1 MGSVIFNLKKGLI
14 MERIKRSW
22 TLVEASL
29 EVLKLDKELLIFP
42 IISSI
47 VMIFVTLT
55 FLIPTLVGNL
65 LDTVLSTGMPVFGYV
80 VLFLFYLVQYTVV
93 YFNSTALVGAAMIR
107 LRGGDP
113 TVKDG
118 YKIARERIMPI
129 LGWSLLSA
137 TVGLVLNILS
147 NNSKKQGRGIGTII
161 ASLLGAAWN
170 VITFLVVP
178 VVAVEGLGP
187 IDAVKRSWELLK
199 RSWGEQISGTLSIGL
214 VFGLVGIVGGLLLL
228 GIGVGLS
235 ILIESF
241 IPGILFGFLLAL
253 YIMVISLL
261 STTLSGIFSAAVYAY
276 AADGQVGLFD
286 ENLIRGAINP

>member
-1 MGSVIFNLKKGLI
+1 

-22 TLVEASL
+22 TLVKASID
-29 EVLKLDKELLIFP
+29 VLKLDKELLIFP
-42 IISSI
+42 LISSI

-55 FLIPTLVGNL
+55 FLIPTLVGNV
-65 LDTVLSTGMPVFGYV
+65 LDGILNTGMPVFGYI

-93 YFNSTALVGAAMIR
+93 YYNSTALVGAALIR

-118 YKIARERIMPI
+118 YKIAASRFMPI

-137 TVGLVLNILS
+137 TVGLILNMLS
-147 NNSKKQGRGIGTII
+147 NHSKNKGRGAGGII
-161 ASLLGAAWN
+161 SSLLGAAWN

-178 VVAVEGLGP
+178 ILAVEGLGP
-187 IDAVKRSWELLK
+187 IKAVQRSWELLK

-214 VFGLVGIVGGLLLL
+214 VFGLIGVLGGLLLA
-228 GIGVGLS
+228 GIGIGLS

-241 IPGILFGFLLAL
+241 IPGILFAILLVL
-253 YIMVISLL
+253 FIMVISLL
-261 STTLSGIFSAAVYAY
+261 SSTLSGIFSAAVYAY
-276 AADGQVGLFD
+276 AVDGQVGLFD
-286 ENLIRGAINP
+286 ESLIRGAINP